1 MVRFKYVLPLNVA
14 ESFFYSKKALLQL
27 TRYGVLSSDKVQLNI
42 FTFAK
47 LR

>member
-1 MVRFKYVLPLNVA
+1 MVRINFVLQLKVA
-14 ESFFYSKKALLQL
+14 QSFFYSKKALLQL
-27 TRYGVLSSDKVQLNI
+27 TRYGVLSSDKVLPNI